1 MKDSNENRELKSKDT
16 QIKLV
21 GVIALIVYII
31 NLVVLCFFT
40 FPDINTNSNSLV
52 IFLVGLATTTALIVS
67 VYYSIL
73 SAHTRIQAIEKE
85 MMANKKQGED
95 AQTHLKILSSI
106 LKITS
111 VASQHLEISR
121 ILNNIVKVIRECM
134 DADQVSL
141 MLFDEKDNRLY
152 TKAADGE
159 YGPEL
164 EHILKASSEIS
175 QSIAGWVAEKG
186 TALLIDK
193 DTDFSRFEG
202 YVKKLA
208 PIHSA
213 MSVPLHF
220 GTRIIGVVNINRLKS
235 NHINPYEQKD
245 LMLLSIFA
253 DDIAM
258 MIENAQ
264 LTRELKKSKAFAD
277 LELNNGEQ
285 IAKLVAPRIYDKPDD
300 KKEETSKSSPITTQ
314 KIKDDITVIS
324 ITGSLNYVM
333 GDELEQTFNNQMNL
347 GINRFIV
354 NLSALEHISS
364 EGIGIF
370 TSLIDPL
377 QKKDGR
383 IILVQPNPQVKTA
396 LSLFG
401 LQEFFPIVDDLPTAL
416 KTLSQEAKQA

>member
-1 MKDSNENRELKSKDT
+1 MKKISGNEALKKKDT
-16 QIKLV
+16 QIKLI
-21 GVIALIVYII
+21 GIIALIVYVI

-40 FPDINTNSNSLV
+40 FPDISNNSNLLI
-52 IFLVGLATTTALIVS
+52 IFLVGLATTTILIVS
-67 VYYSIL
+67 VYFSII
-73 SAHTRIQAIEKE
+73 SAHTKIQAIERE
-85 MMANKKQGED
+85 MMVSKKQSAD

-121 ILNNIVKVIRECM
+121 ILNNIVKVIRECL

-141 MLFDEKDNRLY
+141 MLIDENDNRLY
-152 TKAADGE
+152 TKAVDGE

-164 EHILKASSEIS
+164 EHIWKSALEVSEA
-175 QSIAGWVAEKG
+175 IAGWVTSKG
-186 TALLIDK
+186 KGLLLDD
-193 DTDFSRFEG
+193 DTDFSIFEG

-220 GTRIIGVVNINRLKS
+220 GTRITGVININRLKS
-235 NHINPYEQKD
+235 DHMTSYKKED

-258 MIENAQ
+258 MIENAR
-264 LTRELKKSKAFAD
+264 LTRELKKSKAFSD
-277 LELNNGEQ
+277 LNLEDKEQ
-285 IAKLVAPRIYDKPDD
+285 VDNLIVPRIYEKPDD
-300 KKEETSKSSPITTQ
+300 KKEGPLKSSSQITTQ
-314 KIKDDITVIS
+314 KIKENIMVIS
-324 ITGSLNYVM
+324 ITGTLNYII
-333 GDELEQTFNNQMNL
+333 GEELEQTFHNLMNHGMNQ
-347 GINRFIV
+347 FIV
-354 NLSALEHISS
+354 NLSMLERISS
-364 EGIGIF
+364 EGIGIL

-377 QKKDGR
+377 QKKDGH
-383 IILVQPNPQVKTA
+383 IILVQPNSQVRTA

-416 KTLSQEAKQA
+416 KTLTKEIN